1 MEKNGRLFVFEGP
14 NSVGKTELSHQFA
27 KTLIAAGHACELLSF
42 PGKEAGTLGNLVY
55 DLHHQPKKVGINQ
68 LTPASLQMLHV
79 AAHIDNIESK
89 ILPALRARKTVILD
103 RFWWSTKVY
112 GQLGNLSNSLLELII
127 ASELEVWNGVEP
139 TIMFLLERSRPL
151 EFETSKYWKNC
162 SKLYALLAKEQ
173 QKSHPVCRISNNDT
187 IDATLEIILNHIDK
201 SAVKSH
207 NTKTLNKP
215 VQLSLE
221 LDDNNIKQSNT
232 GPIIFSSI
240 TPAKATQVF
249 DTYWKFAVER
259 QAIFFRRLQ
268 GNNPPW
274 TNDPIFLKHKF
285 TNAYR
290 ASDRVSQYLIKNV
303 IYEGDQSPNE
313 VFFRTLLFKLFNK
326 IETWK
331 LLLEKLGGVISY
343 EDYTYGRYDEIFN
356 QAMQEG
362 RKIYS
367 AAYIMPSGSRAFPAA
382 RKHQTHLQLLDRM
395 MQDELAYRLTDAKNM
410 QQVFDYFLSYPSI
423 GNFLAYQY
431 AIDINYGPLTDFSE
445 MEFVMPGPGA
455 MNGIRKCFS
464 SLGGLNETN
473 IIKMVT
479 ERQDVEFERLGL
491 EFQSLWGR
499 KLQLIDCQNLFCE
512 VDKYSRVKHPEVA
525 GVTQRT
531 KIKQLFQTN
540 FEPINYWYPP
550 KWELNNLIKDSANK
564 KGNK

>member
-1 MEKNGRLFVFEGP
+1 M
-14 NSVGKTELSHQFA
+14 
-27 KTLIAAGHACELLSF
+27 
-42 PGKEAGTLGNLVY
+42 
-55 DLHHQPKKVGINQ
+55 
-68 LTPASLQMLHV
+68 
-79 AAHIDNIESK
+79 
-89 ILPALRARKTVILD
+89 
-103 RFWWSTKVY
+103 
-112 GQLGNLSNSLLELII
+112 
-127 ASELEVWNGVEP
+127 
-139 TIMFLLERSRPL
+139 
-151 EFETSKYWKNC
+151 
-162 SKLYALLAKEQ
+162 
-173 QKSHPVCRISNNDT
+173 
-187 IDATLEIILNHIDK
+187 
-201 SAVKSH
+201 
-207 NTKTLNKP
+207 NKP

-221 LDDNNIKQSNT
+221 LDDENITQSNT
-232 GPIIFSSI
+232 WPVIFSSI
-240 TPAKATQVF
+240 TPVKATQVF

-274 TNDPIFLKHKF
+274 TIDPIFLKHKF
-285 TNAYR
+285 TNVYR

-331 LLLEKLGGVISY
+331 LLLEKLGGVVSY
-343 EDYTYGRYDEIFN
+343 EDYTYGHYDEIFT
-356 QAMQEG
+356 QAMKKG

-367 AAYIMPSGSRAFPAA
+367 AAYIMPSGSRAFPAV

-395 MQDELAYRLTDAKNM
+395 MQDELAYRLIDAKSM

-479 ERQDVEFERLGL
+479 ERQDIEFERLGL
-491 EFQSLWGR
+491 EFRSLWGR

-531 KIKQLFQTN
+531 KIKQLFQSN
-540 FEPINYWYPP
+540 FEPISYWYPP
-550 KWELNNLIKDSANK
+550 KWELNDLISDSINE

>member
-14 NSVGKTELSHQFA
+14 DSVGKTELSHQLA
-27 KTLIAAGHACELLSF
+27 ETLIAAGNECELLSF
-42 PGKEAGTLGNLVY
+42 PGKESGTLGSLVY

-68 LTPASLQMLHV
+68 LTPTSLQMLHV
-79 AAHIDNIESK
+79 AAHIDNIESR
-89 ILPALRARKTVILD
+89 ILPALHAGKTVILD

-112 GQLGNLSNSLLELII
+112 GQLANLSNSFLKLLI
-127 ASELEVWNGVEP
+127 ASELEVWSGVEP
-139 TIMFLLERSRPL
+139 TIMFLIERDRPL
-151 EFETSKYWKNC
+151 EFEITKYWKSC

-173 QKSHPVCRISNNDT
+173 QKLHHVCRISNNDT
-187 IDATLEIILNHIDK
+187 INTTLEIILNHIDNN
-201 SAVKSH
+201 AVKSR
-207 NTKTLNKP
+207 NSLSLNKP

-221 LDDNNIKQSNT
+221 LDDENIIEPNT

-240 TPAKATQVF
+240 APAKATQVF

-274 TNDPIFLKHKF
+274 TTDPILLKHKF

-331 LLLEKLGGVISY
+331 LLLEKLGGGVSY
-343 EDYTYGRYDEIFN
+343 EDYTYDRYDEIFN
-356 QAMQEG
+356 QALKEG

-395 MQDELAYRLTDAKNM
+395 MQDELAYRLTDAKSM

-431 AIDINYGPLTDFSE
+431 AIDINYGPLTNFSE

-479 ERQDVEFERLGL
+479 ERQDIEFERLGL

-512 VDKYSRVKHPEVA
+512 VDKYSRVKHPEIA

-531 KIKQLFQTN
+531 KIKQLFQSN
-540 FEPINYWYPP
+540 FEPVSYWYPP
-550 KWELNNLIKDSANK
+550 KWKLNDLIADNIK